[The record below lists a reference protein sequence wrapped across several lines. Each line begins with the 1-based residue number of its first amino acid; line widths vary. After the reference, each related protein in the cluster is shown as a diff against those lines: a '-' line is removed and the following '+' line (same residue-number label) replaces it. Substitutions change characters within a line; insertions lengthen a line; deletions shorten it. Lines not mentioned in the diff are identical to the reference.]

1 MDAALLWK
9 STNMFKTLKKII
21 KPTKVFSYGQFL
33 LDNPNATRKER
44 QEAVKRFLDSVW
56 PDASKPPDKCTVIKS
71 K

>member
-9 STNMFKTLKKII
+9 STNMFKTLKQII
-21 KPTKVFSYGQFL
+21 KPKKVFSYGQFL

-44 QEAVKRFLDSVW
+44 QQAVKRFLDSVY
-56 PDASKPPDKCTVIKS
+56 PNVSRLSDKFTVIKS